1 MSIWQRIDENGEAHD
16 LTAAEDKAARKRF
29 RALMDARAQRSTGSL
44 DAIDGQPPHIEL
56 GARRRDGSSVRLI
69 GMARDLHGPSGPCTC
84 CHGRGAA

>member
-16 LTAAEDKAARKRF
+16 LTAAEDKAARQRF

-56 GARRRDGSSVRLI
+56 GRADGTDRLC
-69 GMARDLHGPSGPCTC
+69 G
-84 CHGRGAA
+84 